1 MDESD
6 ARASMLTEMAGMYS
20 RINSVLES
28 QLSFDTLI
36 DPRERFMVNGQ
47 MWQPV
52 GTNGPL
58 ITEDEVDVVPYQNED
73 ELKHVRAIGRW
84 LWRENPFAKAGHT
97 NRENYI
103 VGYGTTYTITAKPDV
118 ELEPSSITRVQDV
131 VDAFVE
137 RNRWHLRQPEIVTRR
152 DRDGECILRK
162 WRTDDGI
169 TVRFVES
176 AALFT
181 PTEQAGKANIK
192 YGIETLDDGERQ
204 DTETPVAYWINGKP
218 VEAAEIQHRRRGDSL
233 AVRGV
238 PIFWTA
244 RRHLVSAQKI
254 LRNGSAITELQ
265 TAIGMIRKFM
275 KAQKTT
281 IQSWAASS
289 ANVAVTNNAPG
300 YGTAVTGTTLHQQFA
315 PGTIINGN
323 GDTEYEFPS
332 MGVDPSKYIDSLQ
345 AELRAAAASVCMSE
359 SMFSAKTDDVNRASA
374 LVAEGPVTKNFERLQ
389 YDEAAWD
396 KELLYEELDYAVE
409 RGVITQSE
417 RDGIKI
423 TVGPPTLVPRDRK
436 LDAETRKID
445 MAAGILSLQTAT
457 TEAGYS
463 YQEEQAN
470 IDAHQERNG
479 GSALTIPLGTL
490 PDPDV
495 TTTSTTDTVSGDG
508 SQESTTITMAEMQDM
523 LDRLQKLE
531 SQVKSQL
538 VGAAI

>member
-1 MDESD
+1 
-6 ARASMLTEMAGMYS
+6 MLTEMAGMYQ
-20 RINSVLES
+20 RINAVLES

-47 MWQPV
+47 MWQPI

-58 ITEDEVDVVPYQNED
+58 VTEDEMDVVPYQNEE
-73 ELKHVRAIGRW
+73 ELKQVRAMCRW
-84 LWRENPFAKAGHT
+84 LWRENPFAKAGHM

-103 VGYGTTYTITAKPDV
+103 VGYGTTYTITAKPGID
-118 ELEPSSITRVQDV
+118 LEPSSVSKVQGV
-131 VDAFVE
+131 VDAFLE
-137 RNRWHLRQPEIVTRR
+137 RNRWQLRQPENVTRR
-152 DRDGECILRK
+152 DRDGECLLRMFK
-162 WRTDDGI
+162 TDDGI
-169 TVRFVES
+169 TVRYIES
-176 AALFT
+176 AALYT
-181 PTEQAGKANIK
+181 PTEMFGKKNIK
-192 YGIETLDDGERQ
+192 YGVETLDEDDVQ
-204 DTETPVAYWINGKP
+204 DSETVVRYWVNGKP
-218 VEAAEIQHRRRGDSL
+218 IEADEIQHRRRGDSL

-244 RRHLVSAQKI
+244 RRHLIAAQKI

-275 KAQKTT
+275 KAQKST

-289 ANVAVTNNAPG
+289 ANVAVTNNTPG
-300 YGTAVTGTTLHQQFA
+300 YGTAASGTTLHQQFA

-323 GDTEYEFPS
+323 GDTEYEFPA

-389 YDEAAWD
+389 WDEATWD
-396 KELLYEELDYAVE
+396 KELLNRELDYAVE
-409 RGVITQSE
+409 RGVISQSE
-417 RDGIKI
+417 RDGVTI

-436 LDAETRKID
+436 LDAEVRKLD
-445 MAAGILSLQTAT
+445 MDAGLLSIQTAT

-479 GSALTIPLGTL
+479 GSALTIPLATL
-490 PDPDV
+490 DDPDV
-495 TTTSTTDTVSGDG
+495 TTTSTSDTVGGDG
-508 SQESTTITMAEMQDM
+508 SQESITVTMAEMQDM
-523 LDRLQKLE
+523 LDRLQSLE
-531 SQVKSQL
+531 SQVNNQL
-538 VGAAI
+538 VGAIV